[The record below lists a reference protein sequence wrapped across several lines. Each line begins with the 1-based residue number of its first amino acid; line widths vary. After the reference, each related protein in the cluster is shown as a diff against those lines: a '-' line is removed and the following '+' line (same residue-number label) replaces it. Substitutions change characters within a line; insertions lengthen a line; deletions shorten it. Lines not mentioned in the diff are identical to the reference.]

1 MSEISFIGTG
11 GSVATEARD
20 NTSLLLEAGG
30 LMLIDCPGSVV
41 QKIKK
46 MGRKPEEVN
55 ILLVTHIHPDHIYGL
70 PSLVHSLMAEDR
82 EIILLGSKGSTDFC
96 ASLLD
101 LFRLRRDKI
110 GYRVKMYPLVG
121 GGEFRWGDVLIRAME
136 VPHSPESL
144 AYKFSFSDGKEL
156 FFSGDTPCLPSL
168 LREMRG
174 IDYVIHDCSAPERFF
189 LQNPELRA
197 MHTSAL
203 QLGRIAEEIG
213 IKTLVPIHIF
223 GELPFNDVEIWA
235 EIRESFRGELIL
247 PRDFQTLSL

>member
-1 MSEISFIGTG
+1 MSEIGFIGTG
-11 GSVATEARD
+11 GSVATEGRD
-20 NTSLLLEAGG
+20 NTSLLLEAGE

-46 MGRKPEEVN
+46 IGRKPEDVT
-55 ILLVTHIHPDHIYGL
+55 LLMVSHIHPDHIYGL
-70 PSLVHSLMAEDR
+70 PSLVHSLMEEER
-82 EIILLGSKGSTDFC
+82 EIILMGSRGSTDFC
-96 ASLLD
+96 AHLLD
-101 LFRLRRDKI
+101 LFRLRREKI
-110 GYRVKMYPLVG
+110 KYRIKMLPMDA
-121 GGEFRWGDVLIRAME
+121 GGEFRWGDVLIRAMD

-168 LREMRG
+168 LRQMPG

-189 LQNPELRA
+189 LQNPELRN

-203 QLGRIAEEIG
+203 HLGRIAEEIG
-213 IKTLVPIHIF
+213 IKTLIPIHVF

-247 PRDFQTLSL
+247 PRDLQRLSL